1 MSGTKSMQGEDIDL
15 LLLVYNNIADV
26 FPALVEHFA
35 AIRAAQIPRDSS
47 CPGAF
52 TFSDHNLHGMEED
65 ALRALDSLKDD
76 GLIEHSFSALR
87 IPGQATCFRS
97 DPNSPI
103 RLTEKGKDAL
113 GLKNGSSEA

>member
-1 MSGTKSMQGEDIDL
+1 MSKTKSIVAL
-15 LLLVYNNIADV
+15 LRLVYENIDSGNV
-26 FPALVEHFA
+26 FPALVKHFA
-35 AIRAAQIPRDSS
+35 AIRAAQIPRDPS
-47 CPGAF
+47 CSGAF

-87 IPGQATCFRS
+87 TPGQATCFRP

-103 RLTEKGKDAL
+103 RLTEKGMEAL
-113 GLKNGSSEA
+113 GLKKDSSEA